1 MSMSLRA
8 LLQDP
13 GVPDVVAANLT
24 LDSREVRSGDVFV
37 AVPGSEQD
45 GREFIAPALAKGAVA
60 VLAEPGEQVGSGM
73 RESYRLGI

>member
-1 MSMSLRA
+1 MSLRA

-24 LDSREVRSGDVFV
+24 LDSREVRPGDVFV

-45 GREFIAPALAKGAVA
+45 GREFIAPALAQGAVA
-60 VLAEPGEQVGSGM
+60 VLAEPGEQIDSRDARIVPI
-73 RESYRLGI
+73 GI